1 MTPAKL
7 SNGMP
12 HGGLRVVSPAPSPEP
27 GQPQLGRGS
36 LCIAIL
42 SFNEARHIETCLRS
56 AAFADQRLVVDS
68 GSTDNTCEL
77 ALAQGAQVIR
87 QPDWQGFGP
96 QRNHQLVACRAE
108 YIFFLDADE
117 EIGPDLRAELQRIV
131 ASGED
136 AQWRVDWEQ
145 VAFGYPLKRMDTGGA
160 TRLFKTGSLLRF
172 EGAVH
177 ENAVTRPDLP
187 KRRMKSRLLH
197 HSRETVRASL
207 EKMTQYAMLGAAKR
221 AQGGKKGGVWR
232 GVASGTAM
240 FLRLYIWQRGF
251 LCGGPGFL
259 YCWLVAQEC
268 FFRYAALAYD
278 AKSLTDRVRR

>member
-1 MTPAKL
+1 MNTALNTAKL
-7 SNGMP
+7 P
-12 HGGLRVVSPAPSPEP
+12 HGLPRGGLRVVSSKPA
-27 GQPQLGRGS
+27 LGWGS
-36 LCIAIL
+36 LCIAVL
-42 SFNEARHIETCLRS
+42 SFNEARHIDTCLRS
-56 AAFADQRLVVDS
+56 AAFADQCLVVDS

-77 ALAQGAQVIR
+77 ALQHGVQVIR

-96 QRNHQLVACRAE
+96 QRNHQLAACKTD

-117 EIGPDLRAELQRIV
+117 EIGADLRAELLRIV
-131 ASGED
+131 ATGED
-136 AQWRVDWEQ
+136 AQWRVDWEL
-145 VAFGYPLKRMDTGGA
+145 VAFGYALKRMNAGGVM
-160 TRLFKTGSLLRF
+160 RLFKASSLLHF

-187 KRRMKSRLLH
+187 RRRIKARLLH
-197 HSRETVRASL
+197 HSRESVRSSL
-207 EKMTQYAMLGAAKR
+207 EKLTQYAMLGAVKR
-221 AQGGKKGGVWR
+221 AHTGKKGGVWR
-232 GVASGTAM
+232 GMLSGSAM

-278 AKSLTDRVRR
+278 AKSLTTCVRR